1 MKEVD
6 AFIQEKPTM
15 VAKKRLYDMYQQAVN
30 FKPFSFFFL
39 KLRSQDINNMFYI
52 NFEHV
57 FRIDEDET
65 V

>member
-6 AFIQEKPTM
+6 AFIQEKSTM

-30 FKPFSFFFL
+30 FKPFSFFL